1 MKLMHGEV
9 LLALRYWDQYL
20 SYEALLP
27 ALDHRTAEPSEF
39 LVSVRWPD

>member
-39 LVSVRWPD
+39 LVSVPWPD